1 MTVTAVHTTHCLPL
15 GKPLTSRNFEQPL
28 VSLKRPSQTSRSRGL
43 PLDLATLRWRIEEP
57 AGSIATVC
65 RQQQNLALEICGG
78 IGGGLI
84 GMRRSRAG
92 LDKRRSQHEDGG
104 YVS

>member
-1 MTVTAVHTTHCLPL
+1 MAAGDPRL
-15 GKPLTSRNFEQPL
+15 GPALEDREAGAAAGDPRVGPALGMKEPERQPAA
-28 VSLKRPSQTSRSRGL
+28 RGWVR
-43 PLDLATLRWRIEEP
+43 RWGFEEP

-78 IGGGLI
+78 IRRGLI
-84 GMRRSRAG
+84 GMRRTRAG